1 MRTNTVKYWKDKRE
15 KLLKKYDNLT
25 DDDFKFSEGNEKE
38 MIETLGSKLGKSMKE
53 LLGIIITL

>member
-25 DDDFKFSEGNEKE
+25 DDDFKFSEGKEKE
-38 MIETLGSKLGKSMKE
+38 MIETLGSKLGKSIKE
-53 LLGIIITL
+53 LLSIIITL